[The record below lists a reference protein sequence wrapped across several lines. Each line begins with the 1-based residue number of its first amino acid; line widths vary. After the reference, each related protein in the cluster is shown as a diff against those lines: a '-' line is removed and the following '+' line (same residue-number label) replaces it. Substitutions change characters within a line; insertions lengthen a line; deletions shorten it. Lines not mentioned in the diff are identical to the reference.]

1 MSATSTQVA
10 HSTITQSPAAITPS
24 AIASAITPA
33 ALGVGSSSPVGA
45 PDQASPPH
53 ATETLREARAR
64 YFRDNGFGEDGGYGD
79 AWVDFKLGPIPM
91 PFPNTPG
98 RVRAVRYH
106 DLHHVLTGYATD
118 TRGELEISAWEV
130 GAGCGRFVTAWAIN
144 LSGMAAGLVS
154 APRRSFRAFVRGR
167 HSRSLYAEP
176 FEPLLDERVD
186 DARARVATAPRA
198 RASDVAAFALANVVG
213 VAVGLAFTAL
223 VLPLV
228 PIGVL
233 AGRRRATEA

>member
-1 MSATSTQVA
+1 MPAMSSSMPSTP
-10 HSTITQSPAAITPS
+10 SPAYVTPS
-24 AIASAITPA
+24 SAP
-33 ALGVGSSSPVGA
+33 SPSG
-45 PDQASPPH
+45 
-53 ATETLREARAR
+53 TETLREARAR
-64 YFRDNGFGEDGGYGD
+64 YFRENHFGEDGGYGD
-79 AWVDFKLGPIPM
+79 AWVDFKLGSIPM

-118 TRGELEISAWEV
+118 TQGELEISAWEV

-167 HSRSLYAEP
+167 HSRSLYGEA
-176 FEPLLDERVD
+176 FEPLLELRVD
-186 DARARVATAPRA
+186 EARARVAESPRA

-228 PIGVL
+228 PIGIL
-233 AGRRRATEA
+233 AGRRRPTVAV

>member
-1 MSATSTQVA
+1 MSA
-10 HSTITQSPAAITPS
+10 
-24 AIASAITPA
+24 ASAATAATPLASTRASSDPHTPA
-33 ALGVGSSSPVGA
+33 VGPTGADVPSS
-45 PDQASPPH
+45 

-167 HSRSLYAEP
+167 HSRSLYHEP

-198 RASDVAAFALANVVG
+198 RARDVAAFALANVVG

>member
-1 MSATSTQVA
+1 MSA
-10 HSTITQSPAAITPS
+10 
-24 AIASAITPA
+24 ASATTTAATPLMSTA
-33 ALGVGSSSPVGA
+33 AASVRASSDPHASTVGPTRTDVPSS
-45 PDQASPPH
+45 

-64 YFRDNGFGEDGGYGD
+64 YFRENHFGEDGGYGD

-130 GAGCGRFVTAWAIN
+130 GAGCGRFATAWAIN
-144 LSGMAAGLVS
+144 LSGLAAGLVS
-154 APRRSFRAFVRGR
+154 SPRRSFRAFVRGR
-167 HSRSLYAEP
+167 HSRSLYHEP
-176 FEPLLDERVD
+176 FEPLLDETVD
-186 DARARVATAPRA
+186 EARARVATAPRA
-198 RASDVAAFALANVVG
+198 RSSDVAAFALANAVG

-228 PIGVL
+228 PIGVF
-233 AGRRRATEA
+233 AGRRRQTVAG